1 MKLMNKIKKQKKKNK
16 TTQVAMG
23 TLYEMNQNII
33 EKNIPT
39 LTEEELQN
47 KKNLIVDFVNNCG
60 NAYYMLLC
68 NDRKDYTIFHRQ
80 YDSIRGIYLD
90 NAGEIDDTLERI
102 LVDECLPNRGQTK
115 SIELTENKDAIEIWL
130 SIDGQSYCYYFFPYD
145 SAIIEC

>member
-80 YDSIRGIYLD
+80 YDSIRDIYLD
-90 NAGEIDDTLERI
+90 NAGEMDDTLERI